1 MVFDGSVMVF
11 DDQKWAQLGYYDNFI
26 AALTGYLYVNVE
38 GLYNFW
44 TNSDDGSRLWID
56 NSVLVVDNFVWNRVM
71 GTVHLSRGFHAIS
84 VHLVEAGGSV
94 FLSISYSGADTGG
107 VERPVAVQ
115 PFAVSATLT
124 SALEGS
130 YLSYSDGLD
139 SPNTLPAP
147 DEWTVVCTTSRA
159 GSPVLVNGIER
170 SRSC

>member
-1 MVFDGSVMVF
+1 MVF
-11 DDQKWAQLGYYDNFI
+11 DDQKWAQLGFYDNFI
-26 AALTGYLYVNVE
+26 AVLTGYLYVNVA

-44 TNSDDGSRLWID
+44 TMSDDGSRLWID
-56 NSVLVVDNFVWNRVM
+56 NSVLVVDNFEWSHVM

-115 PFAVSATLT
+115 PFPVSATLT

-147 DEWTVVCTTSRA
+147 DEWTVVCATSRA
-159 GSPVLVNGIER
+159 QSPVLVNGIER